1 MVPAPSPVQIAA
13 AEDRLRALVDQPS
26 WSLAIDDLAA
36 CARLVGDLFD
46 PIADEV
52 DLLDLQPLEE
62 VDERGLVR
70 PVPLGQVV
78 RAVRRPHA
86 PRRVLLIG
94 HYDTVFPPGSAFA
107 GVTES
112 DGIWRGPGV
121 VDAKGGLVV
130 AALALE
136 LAEAAGL
143 EVGWEVLVVPDEEI
157 GSPGSA
163 AVSAAAASHADLG
176 LGYEP
181 AMPDGAIAAARPGSA
196 NWVHVVSGK
205 AAHAGR
211 ELAEGRN
218 AVLAAAALAARI
230 QALNDD
236 PELLANPG
244 MLHGGTALN
253 IVPDLAVLRSNV
265 RATSGE
271 AMDRATAAIATA
283 MQEIGVEG
291 IRIAQHGGV
300 TRPPK
305 ELTDGY
311 ARLLAA
317 VVATAADLGITLHQR
332 DTGGVCDGNV
342 LAGAGLVNV
351 DNLGPVGGDLHRPSE
366 YLIPSSIGPRARLS
380 AEVLVR
386 FDRGEL
392 GVET

>member
-1 MVPAPSPVQIAA
+1 MVPAPSPDQIAA
-13 AEDRLRALVDQPS
+13 AEDRLRDLVDQPS

-36 CARLVGDLFD
+36 CARLVAAVFE

-70 PVPLGQVV
+70 PVPLGRVV
-78 RAVRRPHA
+78 RAVRRPRA
-86 PRRVLLIG
+86 PRRVLLVG

-107 GVTES
+107 GVGEEE
-112 DGIWRGPGV
+112 GVWRGPGV

-143 EVGWEVLVVPDEEI
+143 DVGWEVLVVPDEEI
-157 GSPGSA
+157 GSPGSS
-163 AVSAAAASHADLG
+163 AVLAAAAVHAGLG

-196 NWVHVVSGK
+196 NWVHVVRGK

-230 QALNDD
+230 DALNGD

-244 MLHGGTALN
+244 MLHGGTATN
-253 IVPDLAVLRSNV
+253 IVPDLAILRSNV
-265 RATSGE
+265 RATTSD
-271 AMDRATAAIATA
+271 AMDRATAAIGTA
-283 MQEIGVEG
+283 VEALAVDG
-291 IRIAQHGGV
+291 IRIDQHGGV

-305 ELTDGY
+305 ELTDDY
-311 ARLLAA
+311 ARLLES
-317 VVATAADLGITLHQR
+317 VVAVAEDLGIPLQQR
-332 DTGGVCDGNV
+332 NTGGVCDGNV

-366 YLIPSSIGPRARLS
+366 YLLPASIGPRARLS

-392 GVET
+392 GVPA

>member
-1 MVPAPSPVQIAA
+1 MVPAPSPDQIAA
-13 AEDRLRALVDQPS
+13 AEDRLRGLVDQPS
-26 WSLAIDDLAA
+26 WSFAVDDLAA
-36 CARLVGDLFD
+36 CAGLVADLFA
-46 PIADEV
+46 PVADEV

-62 VDERGLVR
+62 VDELGQVR

-78 RAVRRPHA
+78 RAVRRPRA
-86 PRRVLLIG
+86 SRQVLLVG
-94 HYDTVFPPGSAFA
+94 HYDTVFPPGSSFA
-107 GVTES
+107 GIADE
-112 DGIWRGPGV
+112 DGVWRGPGV

-136 LAEAAGL
+136 LAEAVGL

-163 AVSAAAASHADLG
+163 AVLAAAAVHADLG

-196 NWVHVVSGK
+196 NWVHVVRGK

-211 ELAEGRN
+211 ELVEGRN
-218 AVLAAAALAARI
+218 AVLAAAALAAGI
-230 QALNDD
+230 HGLNDD

-253 IVPDLAVLRSNV
+253 IVPDLAILRSNV
-265 RATSGE
+265 RATTAE

-283 MQEIGVEG
+283 VEELAVDG
-291 IRIAQHGGV
+291 IRIDQHGGV

-305 ELTDGY
+305 ELTDDY

-317 VVATAADLGITLHQR
+317 VITTADDLGVPLQSR

-366 YLIPSSIGPRARLS
+366 YLLPTSIGPRARLS

-392 GVET
+392 GGPT

>member
-1 MVPAPSPVQIAA
+1 MVPAPSPDQIAA
-13 AEDRLRALVDQPS
+13 AEDRLRDLVGQPS
-26 WSLAIDDLAA
+26 WSLAVGDLAA
-36 CARLVGDLFD
+36 CAGLVADLFA

-52 DLLDLQPLEE
+52 DLVDLQPLEE
-62 VDERGLVR
+62 VDERGQVR
-70 PVPLGQVV
+70 PVPLGRVV
-78 RAVRRPHA
+78 RAVRRPRA
-86 PRRVLLIG
+86 PRQVLLVG
-94 HYDTVFPPGSAFA
+94 HYDTVFPPGSTFVGIA
-107 GVTES
+107 EE

-136 LAEAAGL
+136 LAEAVGL

-163 AVSAAAASHADLG
+163 AVLAAAAVHADLG

-196 NWVHVVSGK
+196 NWVHVVRGK

-218 AVLAAAALAARI
+218 AVLAAAALAAGI
-230 QALNDD
+230 HGLNDD

-253 IVPDLAVLRSNV
+253 IVPDLAILRSNV
-265 RATSGE
+265 RATTAE
-271 AMDRATAAIATA
+271 AMDRATAMIATA
-283 MQEIGVEG
+283 VAELAVDG
-291 IRIAQHGGV
+291 ISIDQHGGV

-305 ELTDGY
+305 ELTDDY
-311 ARLLAA
+311 TRLLAA
-317 VVATAADLGITLHQR
+317 VIETADDLGVPLRQR

-366 YLIPSSIGPRARLS
+366 YLLPTSIGPRAQLS
-380 AEVLVR
+380 AEVLAR

-392 GVET
+392 GVGT